1 MTSSLWGDHIGPMS
15 ALGTKDRHG
24 SKRPPSHGSR
34 SPGTSTGP
42 DLSGGEFQRSRIA
55 RLLREAELLILDEP
69 TAHLDLGH
77 AHGLAQELNALQWQG
92 LGLLAAVHD
101 LNIVALYFER
111 VILLSEGR
119 VIADGPV
126 GDVMTQTRLETIF
139 QTKCTWWNIQILGA
153 HNFLQPQSG
162 QPS

>member
-1 MTSSLWGDHIGPMS
+1 MS
-15 ALGTKDRHG
+15 ALGTKDQARIKTALHLMG
-24 SKRPPSHGSR
+24 LSHLEHR
-34 SPGTSTGP
+34 QVQT
-42 DLSGGEFQRSRIA
+42 LSGGEFQRSRIA
-55 RLLREAELLILDEP
+55 RLFAQEAELLILDEP

-77 AHGLAQELNALQWQG
+77 AHGLAQELNALCIGQG

-101 LNIVALYFER
+101 LNIAALYFER

-139 QTKCTWWNIQILGA
+139 QTKLHMVEHPDTGRPQ
-153 HNFLQPQSG
+153 FLAAPRSG